1 MTVSLRRYG
10 PYHQVMTL
18 PSVEVGF
25 VSSDSRLRDFLLTV
39 FEFEPLS
46 QIDLPIGTLHRL
58 QGDGTVVKVF
68 VPAEQPEPPQRAE
81 TFFGIGGLRFLTIRV
96 KDIDGVIDRALTGGG
111 RVVNGPNEP
120 MPGVRTAMLEDPDG
134 NTIEVSQTF
143 TA

>member
-1 MTVSLRRYG
+1 MN
-10 PYHQVMTL
+10 L

-25 VSSDSRLRDFLLTV
+25 VSSDYRLKDFLLTV

-68 VPAEQPEPPQRAE
+68 VPAEQPGPAPRTE

-96 KDIDGVIDRALTGGG
+96 DDIDGVIDRAVTSGG
-111 RVVNGPNEP
+111 RLVNGPNEP
-120 MPGVRTAMLEDPDG
+120 LPGIRTAMLEDPDG
-134 NTIEVSQTF
+134 NTIEVSQHSS
-143 TA
+143 A